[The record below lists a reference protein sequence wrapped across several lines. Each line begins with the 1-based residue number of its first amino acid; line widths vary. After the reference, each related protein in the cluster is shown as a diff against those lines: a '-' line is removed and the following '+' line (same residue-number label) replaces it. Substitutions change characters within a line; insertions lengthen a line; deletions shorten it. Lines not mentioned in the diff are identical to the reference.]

1 MYYWHQSNKKQT
13 EKSFEKVRIEVE
25 LKDILLNHFY
35 KRDRL
40 IMINLSCK
48 FLGVWVGLAFLG
60 YCVYFVRKRRK
71 MKGKRE
77 VTKAASGP
85 NLPDFRDRDAVKR
98 FFIQELQRGK
108 ELLATGV
115 IENGV
120 EHLAFAVTVH
130 PQPSTIL
137 DRFKDGLSPHIYQM
151 LVHLVTQKDM
161 LDIRESMMSSM
172 VGGVDV
178 DDDDDEDDDVE

>member
-1 MYYWHQSNKKQT
+1 
-13 EKSFEKVRIEVE
+13 
-25 LKDILLNHFY
+25 
-35 KRDRL
+35 
-40 IMINLSCK
+40 
-48 FLGVWVGLAFLG
+48 
-60 YCVYFVRKRRK
+60 

-77 VTKAASGP
+77 VTKASGP
-85 NLPDFRDRDAVKR
+85 KLPDFRDRDAVKK
-98 FFIQELQRGK
+98 FFIQELQHGK

-115 IENGV
+115 IESGV

-137 DRFKDGLSPHIYQM
+137 GRFKDGLSPHIYEM
-151 LVHLVTQKDM
+151 LLHLVTQKDM

-172 VGGVDV
+172 VGGADK

>member
-1 MYYWHQSNKKQT
+1 
-13 EKSFEKVRIEVE
+13 
-25 LKDILLNHFY
+25 
-35 KRDRL
+35 
-40 IMINLSCK
+40 MINLSCK
-48 FLGVWVGLAFLG
+48 FLGVWVGLAFIG

-77 VTKAASGP
+77 VTKVASGP
-85 NLPDFRDRDAVKR
+85 KLPDFRDRDAVKR

-115 IENGV
+115 IGNGV
-120 EHLAFAVTVH
+120 EHLALAVSVH

-151 LVHLVTQKDM
+151 LVQLVTHKDM

-172 VGGVDV
+172 VGGADK
-178 DDDDDEDDDVE
+178 DEDEDDDVE